1 MIRMKV
7 KTIALLIAFLILAAW
22 IGYFSLPSV
31 LFNAGKYDALLKWFP
46 DDERAES
53 ALYLSAEAA
62 MQFASSSGDE
72 HLFIFPS
79 STTSTG
85 RGSTTEE
92 RAFAQGRLE
101 DLLHKYSTT
110 RYINGAK
117 FSLAKLYMW
126 NKEWDKADRLFSE
139 LALTANAF
147 YAVEELQAYLSLLN
161 TRNVITDKQAAV
173 TGKVMFGDRPAAD
186 VFVVLHRKDDNGWY
200 SQPYP
205 HYPIAITD
213 EQGVYRFYDIEANDY
228 EVGVGVTPAEVSGL
242 YLTQSVQQYVSVTS
256 GTTEEYDIRF
266 MPQVTVVSPVNREQI
281 TGEKLK
287 FEWKAYPGA
296 EYYQLSITTI
306 NLNKEGK
313 TIGSNT
319 VPLSDE
325 RFQGTTAEYTL
336 KELRGYRR
344 GFGKSID
351 AEGNVTLSNTGVL
364 GAIFPGGDFVWS
376 VDAYDAKGLKISSS
390 GGYYTKLINMAPLF
404 TVSEEG
410 MLEGDR
416 LVINGEYEKAIQSY
430 KSEGDNENALRA
442 LARLTY
448 YGITKEDGDP
458 AEAMRYLERISAPN
472 DSDKDLLKQVQEKLE
487 RE

>member
-1 MIRMKV
+1 MKV
-7 KTIALLIAFLILAAW
+7 RTLALLLAFLLLAVC
-22 IGYFSLPSV
+22 IGYLSLPSL

-46 DDERAES
+46 GDERAES
-53 ALYLSAEAA
+53 AFYLSAEAA
-62 MQFASSSGDE
+62 MQAESSSGEE
-72 HLFIFPS
+72 HIFIFPTS
-79 STTSTG
+79 SYSSG
-85 RGSTTEE
+85 RGSTKEA
-92 RAFAQGRLE
+92 RQYAQSRLE
-101 DLLHKYSTT
+101 DLLHKYSTS

-117 FSLAKLYMW
+117 FNLAKLYMW
-126 NKEWDKADRLFSE
+126 NKEWDKADRLLSE

-147 YAVEELQAYLSLLN
+147 YAVEELKAYRSMLN

-173 TGKVMFGDRPAAD
+173 TGKVMLGDRPAPD

-200 SQPYP
+200 SPPYL

-213 EQGVYRFYDIEANDY
+213 EQGVFRFYDIEANDY
-228 EVGVGVTPAEVSGL
+228 EVGVGVTPTEVSGL
-242 YLTQSVQQYVSVTS
+242 YLTQSAKQYVNVTS
-256 GTTEEYDIRF
+256 ENTTEYDIRF
-266 MPQVTVVSPVNREQI
+266 VPQVAVVSPVNKEQI
-281 TGEKLK
+281 TGGKLK

-306 NLNKEGK
+306 NRNKEGK

-336 KELRGYRR
+336 EELRGYTR
-344 GFGKSID
+344 GFSKSID
-351 AEGNVTLSNTGVL
+351 AEGNAALSSTGVL

-376 VDAYDAKGLKISSS
+376 VDAYDDKGLKISSS
-390 GGYYTKLINMAPLF
+390 SGYYTMLVNTAPLF
-404 TVSEEG
+404 SVSESG

-416 LVINGEYEKAIQSY
+416 LVIERKYEKAIQSY
-430 KSEGDNENALRA
+430 KLETDNDNALRA
-442 LARLTY
+442 LARLAY

-458 AEAMRYLERISAPN
+458 VEALKYLQSIGDPN
-472 DSDKDLLKQVQEKLE
+472 ESDKELLKQVKEELD